1 MQPRREEEH
10 DLQARVLRGLHFRPK
25 GMTITEVARRIG
37 ATRNSVSKHLEIL
50 RITGRVEMRSIGNAK
65 LYSIARR
72 VPLSAFLCFT
82 RNLILVL
89 DSEKRIVHANDQF
102 AETFS
107 ASIPD
112 LIGLS
117 IQDTALPVITTPGA
131 LAMIERNG
139 ADEHSVTEIRFT
151 RDGGGFFFRMEVIP
165 TTFEDGEKGITII
178 LEDITERKRMEEEL
192 REGEERYRNIVE
204 DQTEFICRFRPDGRY
219 LFVNEAYCRYFGLKR
234 DAILEHGYHSE
245 IPPEDRDRLRTFF
258 TSLTEAT
265 PVGRIQH
272 RIIMPDGSTRWQEW
286 SDRAIFDSSGKVTE
300 FQSVGRDITI
310 QKEAEEALHQQSA
323 ALSILNEIIITANRC
338 TTIQETLERILT
350 MTIQL
355 LGYDAGGIYLL
366 DPGGETASIVHSD
379 NLPQEFLTRVRTIR
393 IHDPPNSI
401 LFLNG
406 EPLITDAYSDIC
418 PLHGTLSGFSSLVC
432 VPLGAGGG
440 IIGALNVASRTKRMV
455 TQHEEQI
462 LLSVG
467 RELGAAI
474 NRMNAEDQLRRSE
487 RLYRE
492 IVDLSPFP
500 TAIIDADGTYIF
512 VNRQF
517 TRIFGYTPED
527 IPTGRDWFEK
537 AFPDP
542 ETRQTVIASWK
553 EDHERIRRGEVRPR
567 TYPVRCKDGDTRMI
581 LFQPVELSDGTE
593 YITYTDVTEERTAY
607 RILVSEI
614 ASLQRRRNAG
624 EDSDNTIRR
633 RSKVPDGRELP

>member
-151 RDGGGFFFRMEVIP
+151 RDGGGFIFRMEVIP

-219 LFVNEAYCRYFGLKR
+219 LFVNEAYCRYFGLER
-234 DAILEHGYHSE
+234 DAILEHGYHPV

-265 PVGRIQH
+265 AVGRIQH
-272 RIIMPDGSTRWQEW
+272 RIIMPDGSIRWQEW

-310 QKEAEEALHQQSA
+310 QKEAEETLHQQSA
-323 ALSILNEIIITANRC
+323 ALSILNDIIITANRC
-338 TTIQETLERILT
+338 KNIQEILERLLT

-366 DPGGETASIVHSD
+366 DPGGETASIIHSD

-406 EPLITDAYSDIC
+406 EPLITDAYSDVC
-418 PLHGTLSGFSSLVC
+418 PLHGSLSGFSSLVC
-432 VPLGAGGG
+432 APLVAGGG
-440 IIGALNVASRTKRMV
+440 IIGALNVASRTKRRV
-455 TQHEEQI
+455 TPHEEQI
-462 LLSVG
+462 LLSIG

-542 ETRQTVIASWK
+542 ETRQTVITSWK

-624 EDSDNTIRR
+624 EGLDNTIGR